1 MSESASAVDASRVS
15 PGDHFNR
22 LVEIMARLRAPDGC
36 PWDREQSLSTLR
48 KYLLEETYEVLDA
61 IDAGDHAALCEE
73 LGDLMLQP
81 VFQAQIAAE
90 AGHFTIGEAIEAIV
104 NKLIRRHPHV
114 FGDAE
119 ARTAGDVTR
128 KWDQIKAEEKRAKG
142 AAPRALLDG
151 VPRSQPA
158 LSESQ
163 EITAKV
169 AKVGFDWPST
179 REVFDKLHE
188 EIAELEQAIESGDR
202 AAMEDELGDLL
213 FVAVNLARKLSLDA
227 EMSLRGANRKFR
239 SRFGY
244 VESALAAQGR
254 PLGTATLDEME
265 EQWQQAKRALRTSP
279 SAL

>member
-1 MSESASAVDASRVS
+1 
-15 PGDHFNR
+15 
-22 LVEIMARLRAPDGC
+22 MARLRAPDGC

-48 KYLLEETYEVLDA
+48 KYLLEETSEVLDA